1 MFISYRRGE
10 KIVKMVGFIRKNG
23 IFDKISGFFAI
34 YRKGYY
40 NKQKEQS
47 LQDWRRT
54 AMEEGNAKSLVR
66 RLPIK
71 NRITL
76 MVILI
81 SVVPILIISVFSYAK
96 AFISVRQTV
105 RAFAAQTLT
114 SLERSLTNLADPSR
128 LLAGGQEKLPEE
140 VLKTEPTGLFQQ
152 EALRYLTGV
161 TVLYTDG
168 TVCSL
173 AGEEILA
180 VTESGGWA
188 ITQNEVGEQRLAV
201 AWYATDEEGNA
212 YTVQA
217 LFMPQMFTRLLDIYN
232 EESCNRLVLVDGA
245 GGLLTDD
252 GTPLT
257 VLEGEEI
264 RQTAFEVS
272 GEPICPR
279 EERSS
284 FLCYLTVPALEA
296 TLVFIEPYTEMMKPL
311 QSIFFGTLFGTI
323 LLLNFSVIVIDSID
337 RPMNALVKSFGD
349 AARVNFAVTQSD
361 ESRDELGILNQAF
374 NEICAEM
381 REALNK
387 VEKEQA
393 EKRRAEIRML
403 QAQINP
409 HFLFN
414 TLDSLRFTSMM
425 NNVPVVSDGL
435 AALSHLLRSSILKDN
450 SYTPLHSELQ
460 TVEDYLTLQR
470 IRCCETIVLKT
481 EISEEAA
488 KASVMRLLLQPIVE
502 NAVIHG
508 IKENVP
514 LTIRLKAWV
523 GEETLYISIIDDGKG
538 FDPKKAGE
546 DGVPKSSKMSGI
558 GLHNVKDRL
567 YLSYKDRQSFSIGSV
582 QGQGT
587 EVQMT
592 MPYTEWKEESDV

>member
-1 MFISYRRGE
+1 M
-10 KIVKMVGFIRKNG
+10 KMVGFIRKNG

-47 LQDWRRT
+47 PQDWRRT

-81 SVVPILIISVFSYAK
+81 SVVPILIISIFSYAK

-201 AWYATDEEGNA
+201 AWYATDGEGNA

-217 LFMPQMFTRLLDIYN
+217 LFMPQMFTRLLDVYN

-257 VLEGEEI
+257 VLEGEVI

-538 FDPKKAGE
+538 FDQEKAGE

>member
-1 MFISYRRGE
+1 M
-10 KIVKMVGFIRKNG
+10 KIVGFIRKNG

-47 LQDWRRT
+47 PQDWRRT

-114 SLERSLTNLADPSR
+114 SLERSLTNLANPSR

-257 VLEGEEI
+257 VLEGEVI

-279 EERSS
+279 EEHSS
-284 FLCYLTVPALEA
+284 FLSYLTVPALEA

-508 IKENVP
+508 IKENIP

-538 FDPKKAGE
+538 FDQEKAGE

-567 YLSYKDRQSFSIGSV
+567 YLSYKDRQSFYIGSV

>member
-1 MFISYRRGE
+1 M
-10 KIVKMVGFIRKNG
+10 KMVGFIRKNG

-47 LQDWRRT
+47 PQDWRRT

-128 LLAGGQEKLPEE
+128 LLVGGQGKLPEE

-257 VLEGEEI
+257 VLEGEVI

-538 FDPKKAGE
+538 FDQEKAGE

>member
-1 MFISYRRGE
+1 M
-10 KIVKMVGFIRKNG
+10 KMVGFIRENG

-47 LQDWRRT
+47 PQDWRRT

-257 VLEGEEI
+257 VLEGEVI

-488 KASVMRLLLQPIVE
+488 KTSVMRLLLQPIVE

-538 FDPKKAGE
+538 FDQEKAGE

>member
-1 MFISYRRGE
+1 M
-10 KIVKMVGFIRKNG
+10 KMVGFIRKNG

-47 LQDWRRT
+47 PQDWRRT

-128 LLAGGQEKLPEE
+128 LLVGGQGKLPEE

-217 LFMPQMFTRLLDIYN
+217 LFMTQMFTRLLDIYN

-257 VLEGEEI
+257 VLEGEVI

-374 NEICAEM
+374 NEVCAEM

-538 FDPKKAGE
+538 FDQEKAGE

>member
-1 MFISYRRGE
+1 M
-10 KIVKMVGFIRKNG
+10 KKVGFIRKNG

-47 LQDWRRT
+47 PQDWRRT

-81 SVVPILIISVFSYAK
+81 SVVPILIISIFSYAK

-201 AWYATDEEGNA
+201 AWYATDGEGNA

-217 LFMPQMFTRLLDIYN
+217 LFMPQMFTRLLDVYN

-257 VLEGEEI
+257 VLEGEVI

-311 QSIFFGTLFGTI
+311 QSIFLGTLFGTI

-508 IKENVP
+508 IKENIP

-538 FDPKKAGE
+538 FDQEKAGE

-567 YLSYKDRQSFSIGSV
+567 YLAYKDNQSFSINSV

>member
-1 MFISYRRGE
+1 M
-10 KIVKMVGFIRKNG
+10 KKVGFIRKNG

-47 LQDWRRT
+47 PQDWRRT

-81 SVVPILIISVFSYAK
+81 SVVPILIISIFSYAK

-201 AWYATDEEGNA
+201 AWYATDGEGNA

-217 LFMPQMFTRLLDIYN
+217 LFMPQMFTRLLDVYN

-257 VLEGEEI
+257 VLEGEVI

-361 ESRDELGILNQAF
+361 ESRDELRILNQAF

-538 FDPKKAGE
+538 FDQEKAGE

>member
-1 MFISYRRGE
+1 
-10 KIVKMVGFIRKNG
+10 
-23 IFDKISGFFAI
+23 
-34 YRKGYY
+34 
-40 NKQKEQS
+40 
-47 LQDWRRT
+47 
-54 AMEEGNAKSLVR
+54 MEEGNAKSLVR
-66 RLPIK
+66 KLSVK

-81 SVVPILIISVFSYAK
+81 SVFPILIISIFSYAK
-96 AFISVRQTV
+96 AFISVRQTA
-105 RAFAAQTLT
+105 RAFAAQTLV
-114 SLERSLTNLADPSR
+114 SVERSLTDLAQPAM
-128 LLAGGQEKLPEE
+128 LLDDGAAVIQTEMVKS
-140 VLKTEPTGLFQQ
+140 EPTRLFRQ
-152 EALRYLTGV
+152 EVWRYLAWV
-161 TVLYTDG
+161 TVLQQDG
-168 TVCSL
+168 TVCSHT
-173 AGEEILA
+173 GEEMRIA
-180 VTESGGWA
+180 AESGKWR
-188 ITQNEVGEQRLAV
+188 IVENETGEQRMAA
-201 AWYATDEEGNA
+201 AWRVTDENGNV

-217 LFMPQMFTRLLDIYN
+217 VFLPQMFMRLLNIYDTG
-232 EESCNRLVLVDGA
+232 SYNRLVLVDRSGS
-245 GGLLTDD
+245 LLTDD

-257 VLEGEEI
+257 VLEKEVI
-264 RQTAFEVS
+264 RQIEFETT

-296 TLVFIEPYTEMMKPL
+296 TLVFIAPYTEMMKPL

-323 LLLNFSVIVIDSID
+323 LLLNFSMIVIDSID
-337 RPMNALVKSFGD
+337 RPMNALVKSFGN
-349 AARVNFAVTQSD
+349 AARMNFAVVQSD
-361 ESRDELGILNQAF
+361 ESQDELGILNQAF
-374 NEICAEM
+374 NEICEEM

-425 NNVPVVSDGL
+425 NNVPVVSEGL

-450 SYTPLHSELQ
+450 SYTPLQREQQ

-470 IRCCETIVLKT
+470 IRSCETIILKT
-481 EISEEAA
+481 DMTEEAA

-508 IKENVP
+508 IKENIP
-514 LTIRLKAWV
+514 LTIRLNAWV
-523 GEETLYISIIDDGKG
+523 QEGTLNIIITDDGKG
-538 FDPKKAGE
+538 FDPEKAGE

-567 YLSYKDRQSFSIGSV
+567 YLAYKDRQSFAINSV

-587 EVQMT
+587 EVKMT

>member
-1 MFISYRRGE
+1 M
-10 KIVKMVGFIRKNG
+10 KKVGFIRKNG

-47 LQDWRRT
+47 PQDWRRT

-81 SVVPILIISVFSYAK
+81 SVVPILIISIFSYAK

-201 AWYATDEEGNA
+201 AWYATDGEGNA

-257 VLEGEEI
+257 VLEGEVI

-272 GEPICPR
+272 GQPICPR

-508 IKENVP
+508 IKENIP

-538 FDPKKAGE
+538 FDQEKAGE
-546 DGVPKSSKMSGI
+546 YGVPKSSKMSGI

-567 YLSYKDRQSFSIGSV
+567 YLAYKDKQSFSINSV

>member
-1 MFISYRRGE
+1 M
-10 KIVKMVGFIRKNG
+10 KIVGFIRKNG

-47 LQDWRRT
+47 PQDWRRT

-257 VLEGEEI
+257 VLEGEVI

-279 EERSS
+279 EEHSS
-284 FLCYLTVPALEA
+284 FLSYLTVPALEA
-296 TLVFIEPYTEMMKPL
+296 TLVFIEPYTQMMKPL

-538 FDPKKAGE
+538 FDQEKAGE

>member
-1 MFISYRRGE
+1 M
-10 KIVKMVGFIRKNG
+10 KMVGFIRENG

-257 VLEGEEI
+257 VLEGEVI

-284 FLCYLTVPALEA
+284 FLCYLTVPALDA

-450 SYTPLHSELQ
+450 SHTPLHSELQ

-567 YLSYKDRQSFSIGSV
+567 YLSYKDRQSFSIGSI

>member
-1 MFISYRRGE
+1 M
-10 KIVKMVGFIRKNG
+10 KKVGFIRKNG

-47 LQDWRRT
+47 PQDWRRT

-81 SVVPILIISVFSYAK
+81 SVVPILIISIFSYAK

-152 EALRYLTGV
+152 EVLRYLTGV

-201 AWYATDEEGNA
+201 AWYATDGEGNA

-217 LFMPQMFTRLLDIYN
+217 LFMPQMFTRLLDVYN

-257 VLEGEEI
+257 VLEGEVI

-538 FDPKKAGE
+538 FDQEKAGE

>member
-1 MFISYRRGE
+1 M
-10 KIVKMVGFIRKNG
+10 KKVGFIRENG

-47 LQDWRRT
+47 PQDWRRT

-257 VLEGEEI
+257 VLEGEVI

-361 ESRDELGILNQAF
+361 ESWDELGILNQAF

-508 IKENVP
+508 IKENIP

-523 GEETLYISIIDDGKG
+523 GKEMLYISIIDDGKG
-538 FDPKKAGE
+538 FDQEKAGE

>member
-1 MFISYRRGE
+1 M
-10 KIVKMVGFIRKNG
+10 KKVGFIRENG

-47 LQDWRRT
+47 PQDWRRT

-140 VLKTEPTGLFQQ
+140 VLKTEPTRLFQQ

-257 VLEGEEI
+257 VLEGEVI
-264 RQTAFEVS
+264 RQTAFEAS

-538 FDPKKAGE
+538 FDQEKAGE

>member
-1 MFISYRRGE
+1 M
-10 KIVKMVGFIRKNG
+10 KKVGFIRKNG

-47 LQDWRRT
+47 PQDWRRT

-81 SVVPILIISVFSYAK
+81 SVVPILIISIFSYAK

-201 AWYATDEEGNA
+201 AWYATDGEGNA

-217 LFMPQMFTRLLDIYN
+217 LFMPQMFTRLLDVYN

-257 VLEGEEI
+257 VLEGEVI

-374 NEICAEM
+374 NEICAVM

-538 FDPKKAGE
+538 FDQEKAGE

>member
-1 MFISYRRGE
+1 M
-10 KIVKMVGFIRKNG
+10 KMVGFIRKNG

-47 LQDWRRT
+47 PQDWRRT

-152 EALRYLTGV
+152 EALCYLTGV

-173 AGEEILA
+173 AGEEMLA

-257 VLEGEEI
+257 VLEGEVI

-272 GEPICPR
+272 GQPICPR

-523 GEETLYISIIDDGKG
+523 GKEMLYISIIDDGKG
-538 FDPKKAGE
+538 FDQEKAGE

>member
-1 MFISYRRGE
+1 M
-10 KIVKMVGFIRKNG
+10 KMVGFIRKNG

-47 LQDWRRT
+47 PQDWRRT

-76 MVILI
+76 MAILI

-257 VLEGEEI
+257 VLEGEVI

-508 IKENVP
+508 IKENIP

-523 GEETLYISIIDDGKG
+523 GKETLYISIIDDGKG
-538 FDPKKAGE
+538 FDQEKAGE

-567 YLSYKDRQSFSIGSV
+567 YLAYKDKQSFSINSV

>member
-1 MFISYRRGE
+1 M
-10 KIVKMVGFIRKNG
+10 KKVGFIRENG

-47 LQDWRRT
+47 PQDWRRT

-128 LLAGGQEKLPEE
+128 LLVGGQGKLPEE

-257 VLEGEEI
+257 VLEGEVI
-264 RQTAFEVS
+264 RQTVFEVS

-435 AALSHLLRSSILKDN
+435 AALSHLLRSSILRDN

-508 IKENVP
+508 IKENIP

-538 FDPKKAGE
+538 FDQEKAGE

-567 YLSYKDRQSFSIGSV
+567 YLAYKDNQSFSINSV

>member
-1 MFISYRRGE
+1 M
-10 KIVKMVGFIRKNG
+10 KMVGFIRENG

-47 LQDWRRT
+47 PQDWRRT

-257 VLEGEEI
+257 VLEGEVI

-272 GEPICPR
+272 GQPICPR

-523 GEETLYISIIDDGKG
+523 GKEMLYISIIDDGKG
-538 FDPKKAGE
+538 FDQEKAGE

>member
-1 MFISYRRGE
+1 M
-10 KIVKMVGFIRKNG
+10 KMVGFIRKNG

-47 LQDWRRT
+47 PQDWRRT

-257 VLEGEEI
+257 VLEGEVI

-508 IKENVP
+508 IKENIP

-538 FDPKKAGE
+538 FDQEKAGE

-567 YLSYKDRQSFSIGSV
+567 YLAYKDNQSFSINSV

>member
-1 MFISYRRGE
+1 M
-10 KIVKMVGFIRKNG
+10 KKVGFIRKNG

-47 LQDWRRT
+47 PQDWRRT

-81 SVVPILIISVFSYAK
+81 SVVPILIISIFSYAK

-201 AWYATDEEGNA
+201 AWYATDGEGNA

-217 LFMPQMFTRLLDIYN
+217 LFMPQMFTRLLDVYN

-257 VLEGEEI
+257 VLEGEVI

-272 GEPICPR
+272 GEPICSR

-284 FLCYLTVPALEA
+284 FLCYLTVPVLEA

-349 AARVNFAVTQSD
+349 AVRVNFAVTQSD

-538 FDPKKAGE
+538 FDQEKAGE

>member
-1 MFISYRRGE
+1 M
-10 KIVKMVGFIRKNG
+10 KKVGFIRKNG

-47 LQDWRRT
+47 PQDWRRT

-81 SVVPILIISVFSYAK
+81 SVVPILIISIFSYAK

-180 VTESGGWA
+180 VTESGGSA

-201 AWYATDEEGNA
+201 AWYATDGEGNA

-217 LFMPQMFTRLLDIYN
+217 LFMPQMFTRLLDVYN

-257 VLEGEEI
+257 VLEGEVI

-337 RPMNALVKSFGD
+337 RPVNALVKSFGD

-387 VEKEQA
+387 EEKEQA

-538 FDPKKAGE
+538 FDQEKAGE

>member
-1 MFISYRRGE
+1 M
-10 KIVKMVGFIRKNG
+10 KKVGFIRKNG

-47 LQDWRRT
+47 PQDWRRT

-81 SVVPILIISVFSYAK
+81 SVVPILIISIFSYAK

-201 AWYATDEEGNA
+201 AWYATDGEGNA

-217 LFMPQMFTRLLDIYN
+217 LFMPQMFTRLLDVYN

-257 VLEGEEI
+257 VLEGEVI

-272 GEPICPR
+272 GEPICSR

-284 FLCYLTVPALEA
+284 FLCYLTVPVLEA

-508 IKENVP
+508 IKENIP

-538 FDPKKAGE
+538 FDQEKAGE

-567 YLSYKDRQSFSIGSV
+567 YLSYKDRQSFYIGSV

>member
-1 MFISYRRGE
+1 M
-10 KIVKMVGFIRKNG
+10 KIVGFIRKNG

-47 LQDWRRT
+47 PQDWRRT

-257 VLEGEEI
+257 VLEGEVI

-279 EERSS
+279 EEHSS
-284 FLCYLTVPALEA
+284 FLSYLTVPALEA

-538 FDPKKAGE
+538 FDQEKAGE

>member
-1 MFISYRRGE
+1 M
-10 KIVKMVGFIRKNG
+10 KMVGFIRENG

-47 LQDWRRT
+47 PQDWRRT
-54 AMEEGNAKSLVR
+54 AMKEGNAKSLVR

-161 TVLYTDG
+161 TVLYPDG

-201 AWYATDEEGNA
+201 AWYATDEDGNA

-257 VLEGEEI
+257 VLEGEVI

-272 GEPICPR
+272 GEPICSR

-349 AARVNFAVTQSD
+349 AARVNFAVAQSD

-450 SYTPLHSELQ
+450 SYTPLQSELQ

-481 EISEEAA
+481 EISKEAA

-538 FDPKKAGE
+538 FDQEKAGE

>member
-1 MFISYRRGE
+1 M
-10 KIVKMVGFIRKNG
+10 KKVGFIRKNG

-47 LQDWRRT
+47 PQDWRRT

-81 SVVPILIISVFSYAK
+81 SVVPILIISIFSYAK

-201 AWYATDEEGNA
+201 AWYATDGEGNA

-217 LFMPQMFTRLLDIYN
+217 LFMPQMFTRLLDVYN
-232 EESCNRLVLVDGA
+232 EESCNRLVLVDGT

-257 VLEGEEI
+257 VLEGEVI

-538 FDPKKAGE
+538 FDQEKAGE

>member
-1 MFISYRRGE
+1 M
-10 KIVKMVGFIRKNG
+10 KKVGFIRKNG

-47 LQDWRRT
+47 PQDWRRT

-81 SVVPILIISVFSYAK
+81 SVVPILIISIFSYAK

-201 AWYATDEEGNA
+201 AWYATDGEGNA

-217 LFMPQMFTRLLDIYN
+217 LFMPQMFTRLLDVYN

-257 VLEGEEI
+257 VLEGEVI

-272 GEPICPR
+272 GEPICSR

-284 FLCYLTVPALEA
+284 FLCYLTVPVLEA

-538 FDPKKAGE
+538 FDQEKAGE

>member
-1 MFISYRRGE
+1 M
-10 KIVKMVGFIRKNG
+10 KMVGFIRENG

-201 AWYATDEEGNA
+201 AWYATDEEGSA

-257 VLEGEEI
+257 VLEGEVI
-264 RQTAFEVS
+264 RQTAFDVS

-538 FDPKKAGE
+538 FDQKKAGE

>member
-1 MFISYRRGE
+1 M
-10 KIVKMVGFIRKNG
+10 KMVGFIRKNG

-47 LQDWRRT
+47 PQDWRRT

-257 VLEGEEI
+257 VLEGEVI

-409 HFLFN
+409 RFLFN

-523 GEETLYISIIDDGKG
+523 GKEMLYISIIDDGKG
-538 FDPKKAGE
+538 FDQEKAGE

-567 YLSYKDRQSFSIGSV
+567 YLAYKDNQSFSINSV

>member
-1 MFISYRRGE
+1 M
-10 KIVKMVGFIRKNG
+10 KMVGFIRKNG

-47 LQDWRRT
+47 PQDWRRT

-128 LLAGGQEKLPEE
+128 LLPGGQEKLPEE

-257 VLEGEEI
+257 VLEGEVI

-272 GEPICPR
+272 GQPICPR

-284 FLCYLTVPALEA
+284 FLCYLTVPVLEA

-425 NNVPVVSDGL
+425 NNVPVVSDGS

-523 GEETLYISIIDDGKG
+523 GKEMLYISIIDDGKG
-538 FDPKKAGE
+538 FDQEKAGE

-567 YLSYKDRQSFSIGSV
+567 YLAYKDNQSFSINSV

>member
-1 MFISYRRGE
+1 M
-10 KIVKMVGFIRKNG
+10 KKVGFIRKNG

-47 LQDWRRT
+47 PQDWRRT

-81 SVVPILIISVFSYAK
+81 SVVPILIISIFSYAK

-201 AWYATDEEGNA
+201 AWYATDGEGNA

-217 LFMPQMFTRLLDIYN
+217 LFMPQMFTRLLDVYN

-257 VLEGEEI
+257 VLEGEVI

-523 GEETLYISIIDDGKG
+523 GEETLYISIIHDGKG
-538 FDPKKAGE
+538 FDQEKAGE

>member
-1 MFISYRRGE
+1 M
-10 KIVKMVGFIRKNG
+10 KMVGFIRKNG

-47 LQDWRRT
+47 PQDWRRT

-66 RLPIK
+66 RMPIK

-128 LLAGGQEKLPEE
+128 LLAGGQEKLQEE

-257 VLEGEEI
+257 VLEGEVI

-272 GEPICPR
+272 GQPICPR

-508 IKENVP
+508 IKENIP

-538 FDPKKAGE
+538 FDQEKAGE

-567 YLSYKDRQSFSIGSV
+567 YLAYKDKQSFSINSV

>member
-1 MFISYRRGE
+1 M
-10 KIVKMVGFIRKNG
+10 KKVGFIRKNG

-47 LQDWRRT
+47 PQDWRRT

-81 SVVPILIISVFSYAK
+81 SVVPILIISIFSYAK

-201 AWYATDEEGNA
+201 AWYATDGEGNA

-217 LFMPQMFTRLLDIYN
+217 LFMPQMFTRLLDVYN

-257 VLEGEEI
+257 VLEGEVI

-323 LLLNFSVIVIDSID
+323 LLLNFSVILIDSID

-538 FDPKKAGE
+538 FDQEKAGE

>member
-1 MFISYRRGE
+1 M
-10 KIVKMVGFIRKNG
+10 KMVGFIRENG

-217 LFMPQMFTRLLDIYN
+217 LFMPQMFTRLLNIYN

-257 VLEGEEI
+257 VLEGEVI

-311 QSIFFGTLFGTI
+311 QSIFLGTLFGTI

-538 FDPKKAGE
+538 FDQEKAGE

>member
-1 MFISYRRGE
+1 M
-10 KIVKMVGFIRKNG
+10 KKVGFIRENG

-47 LQDWRRT
+47 PQDWRRT
-54 AMEEGNAKSLVR
+54 VMEEGNAKSLVR

-257 VLEGEEI
+257 VLEGEVI

-523 GEETLYISIIDDGKG
+523 GKEMLYISIIDDGKG
-538 FDPKKAGE
+538 FDQEKAGE

-567 YLSYKDRQSFSIGSV
+567 YLAYKDNQSFSINSV

>member
-1 MFISYRRGE
+1 M
-10 KIVKMVGFIRKNG
+10 KMVGFIRKNG

-47 LQDWRRT
+47 PQDWRRT

-257 VLEGEEI
+257 VLEGEVI

-470 IRCCETIVLKT
+470 SRCCETIVLKT

-538 FDPKKAGE
+538 FDQEKAGE

-567 YLSYKDRQSFSIGSV
+567 YLAYKDNQSFSINSV

>member
-1 MFISYRRGE
+1 M
-10 KIVKMVGFIRKNG
+10 KMVGFIRKNG

-47 LQDWRRT
+47 PQDWRRT

-257 VLEGEEI
+257 VLEGEVI

-272 GEPICPR
+272 GEPICSR

-481 EISEEAA
+481 EISGEAA

-538 FDPKKAGE
+538 FDQEKAGE

>member
-1 MFISYRRGE
+1 M
-10 KIVKMVGFIRKNG
+10 KMVGFIRKNG

-47 LQDWRRT
+47 PQDWRRT

-168 TVCSL
+168 TVCSF

-257 VLEGEEI
+257 VLEGEVI

-523 GEETLYISIIDDGKG
+523 GKEMLYISIIDDGKG
-538 FDPKKAGE
+538 FDQEKAGE

-567 YLSYKDRQSFSIGSV
+567 YLAYKDNQSFPL
-582 QGQGT
+582 T
-587 EVQMT
+587 AYRARE
-592 MPYTEWKEESDV
+592 PKCR

>member
-1 MFISYRRGE
+1 M
-10 KIVKMVGFIRKNG
+10 KKVGFIRKNG

-47 LQDWRRT
+47 PQDWRRT

-81 SVVPILIISVFSYAK
+81 SVVPILIISIFSYAK

-201 AWYATDEEGNA
+201 AWYATDGEGNA

-217 LFMPQMFTRLLDIYN
+217 LFMPQMFTRLLDVYN

-257 VLEGEEI
+257 VLEGEVI

-361 ESRDELGILNQAF
+361 ESRDELGILNQVF

-538 FDPKKAGE
+538 FDQEKAGE

>member
-1 MFISYRRGE
+1 M
-10 KIVKMVGFIRKNG
+10 KMVGFIRKNG

-47 LQDWRRT
+47 PQDWRRT
-54 AMEEGNAKSLVR
+54 VMEEGNAKSLVR

-257 VLEGEEI
+257 VLEGEVI

-284 FLCYLTVPALEA
+284 FLCYLSVPALQA
-296 TLVFIEPYTEMMKPL
+296 TLVFIAPYTEMMKPL

-323 LLLNFSVIVIDSID
+323 VLLNIAMVVIDSID
-337 RPMNALVKSFGD
+337 RPMKAMVRSFGD
-349 AARVNFAVTQSD
+349 AAKNNFEVVQSD

-538 FDPKKAGE
+538 FDQEKAGE